1 MTSISL
7 TSGEILDIMHV
18 LYVRE
23 EQAQK
28 NGQDTH
34 VSAYYWNLANK
45 FDKIHRKLLDL
56 PGEERETTLVMTL

>member
-1 MTSISL
+1 
-7 TSGEILDIMHV
+7 MHV

-45 FDKIHRKLLDL
+45 FDKIHQKLQDL
-56 PGEERETTLVMTL
+56 PGEDRETTLVMAL